1 MNKYFVINEKSTA
14 IAINY
19 LGFKFM
25 QFTNNDGQTVYSFEN
40 TEEFQK
46 ARTELWNLRKKYRKY

>member
-19 LGFKFM
+19 LGFKYM
-25 QFTNNDGQTVYSFEN
+25 QFTNNDGSTIYSFEN
-40 TEEFQK
+40 SEQFQE
-46 ARTELWNLRKKYRKY
+46 ARNKLLDLRM

>member
-19 LGFKFM
+19 LGFKYM
-25 QFTNNDGQTVYSFEN
+25 QFTNNDGSTIYSFEN
-40 TEEFQK
+40 SEQFQE
-46 ARTELWNLRKKYRKY
+46 ARNKLWDLRMEYRK